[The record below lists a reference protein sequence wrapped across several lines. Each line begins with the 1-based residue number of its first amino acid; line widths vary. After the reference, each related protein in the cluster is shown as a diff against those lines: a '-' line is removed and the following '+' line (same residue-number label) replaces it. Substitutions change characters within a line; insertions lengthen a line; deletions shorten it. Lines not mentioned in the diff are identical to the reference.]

1 MQLQHFKEIWTDVWI
16 EMVWRDMGQALASGT
31 SSVKHLVGMDELV
44 KGSVSVHVQLHDFI
58 TGGSNGTLLA
68 NCASIVV
75 VL

>member
-16 EMVWRDMGQALASGT
+16 EMDWRDMALASGT
-31 SSVKHLVGMDELV
+31 SSVKHLFGMDELV